1 MTRSRRMFPEIYEKV
16 TSTARRF
23 FKNLIFQLINR
34 ETHLPFNH
42 FPSNDINEARREN
55 SVLLNYSSR
64 HKRGSRYFAL
74 IIPPVSRNAARGY
87 KYCVERERAR
97 ACSFFPFLFHFTS
110 FSLLLLFFSSFSYA
124 TQASVQKAKAVPLE
138 GSREKRYEMPEKP
151 VEE

>member
-64 HKRGSRYFAL
+64 HK
-74 IIPPVSRNAARGY
+74 
-87 KYCVERERAR
+87 
-97 ACSFFPFLFHFTS
+97 TS
-110 FSLLLLFFSSFSYA
+110 
-124 TQASVQKAKAVPLE
+124 PLE
-138 GSREKRYEMPEKP
+138 DRDISL
-151 VEE
+151 